1 MFFKKIGLFLLNKI
15 KNFTVKTIVSLKRK
29 PQNIAM
35 FFLVITFLIF
45 AMNLHNFS
53 NATFKISGKGTF
65 TGISQFAIFLLSML
79 SFVTLLNS
87 YPNRMPTKKP
97 MLILTFVLMI
107 IVLLC
112 DFVYLRAVMNALRY
126 HHLGES
132 PLELY
137 YDFVVKSKVVLI
149 VHIVFQIITI
159 ILLALRDVLGKL
171 FRKIKTNVAV
181 EENQNMH
188 EIKLSND

>member
-1 MFFKKIGLFLLNKI
+1 MFLKKIKSSF
-15 KNFTVKTIVSLKRK
+15 FKTIVTLKRK

-53 NATFKISGKGTF
+53 NATFKISGANTF

-97 MLILTFVLMI
+97 MLALTFALMI
-107 IVLLC
+107 VVLLC
-112 DFVYLRAVMNALRY
+112 DFVYLRAVLNALRY
-126 HHLGES
+126 HNSGVS
-132 PLELY
+132 PLEAY
-137 YDFVVKSKVVLI
+137 YDYVVKSKVVLI
-149 VHIVFQIITI
+149 IHIVFQIITI
-159 ILLALRDVLGKL
+159 VLLALRDVLGKL
-171 FRKIKTNVAV
+171 FRKIRTNVAV